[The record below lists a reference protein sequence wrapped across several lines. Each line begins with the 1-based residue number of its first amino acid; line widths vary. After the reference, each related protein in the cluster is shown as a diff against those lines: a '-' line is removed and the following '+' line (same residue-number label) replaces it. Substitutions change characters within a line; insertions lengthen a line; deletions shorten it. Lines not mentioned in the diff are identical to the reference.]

1 MADHLEQRADIFV
14 PGGGDRRSALGS
26 VTHLVLGAHPD
37 DCGFMAFPGTEEC
50 RRGGGKSGA
59 VVLTDGAGGGCDLR
73 LDWGNGEKFAFA
85 LWVEDFTLRIV
96 DRLRAAVA
104 DRLSRM
110 GPCLT

>member
-1 MADHLEQRADIFV
+1 MPAGRRKIRRGC
-14 PGGGDRRSALGS
+14 PDRR
-26 VTHLVLGAHPD
+26 
-37 DCGFMAFPGTEEC
+37 
-50 RRGGGKSGA
+50 
-59 VVLTDGAGGGCDLR
+59 GGCDLR